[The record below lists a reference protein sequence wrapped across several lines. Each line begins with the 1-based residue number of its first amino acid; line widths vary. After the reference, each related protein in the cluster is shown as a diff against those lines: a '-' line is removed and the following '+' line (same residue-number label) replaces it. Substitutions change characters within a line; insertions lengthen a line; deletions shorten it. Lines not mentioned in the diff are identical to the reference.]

1 MEEKRKTM
9 VKRRN
14 KKIRKMNLR
23 SMEQLTY
30 LKTTIQTRIKTRIVL
45 GAKLTQLMMIALVS
59 VNGYFSPF

>member
-9 VKRRN
+9 VKKRN
-14 KKIRKMNLR
+14 KKTRKMNPR

-45 GAKLTQLMMIALVS
+45 AAKLTQLMMIALVS

>member
-30 LKTTIQTRIKTRIVL
+30 LKTTIQTRIRTRTVL
-45 GAKLTQLMMIALVS
+45 AAKLTQLMMIALVS

>member
-1 MEEKRKTM
+1 MAEKRKTM

-23 SMEQLTY
+23 SMEQLTCH
-30 LKTTIQTRIKTRIVL
+30 KTTIQTRIKTRIVL
-45 GAKLTQLMMIALVS
+45 AAKLTQLMMIALVS

>member
-9 VKRRN
+9 VKKRN
-14 KKIRKMNLR
+14 KKTRKMNLR